1 MPLSAAATADRR
13 LAGFRRHLKG
23 YALAMVVVTAG
34 NLLLFPNQPW
44 FVLPLVAWGAPL
56 ALHAAWAMGLFGPS
70 KG

>member
-1 MPLSAAATADRR
+1 MPLSAAPPADRR
-13 LAGFRRHLKG
+13 LAGFRRHLAG
-23 YALAMVVVTAG
+23 YALAMAVLGAG
-34 NLLLFPNQPW
+34 NLVLFPNQPW